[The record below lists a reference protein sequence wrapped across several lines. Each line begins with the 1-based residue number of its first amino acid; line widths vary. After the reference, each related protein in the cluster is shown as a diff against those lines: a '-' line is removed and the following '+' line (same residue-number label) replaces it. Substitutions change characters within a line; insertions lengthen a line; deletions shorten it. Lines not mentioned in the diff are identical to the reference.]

1 MYTMPQSKEMSSKVV
16 SSRTSRTAASMG
28 DSPGST
34 KPFGK
39 SQLRYA
45 RSSKN
50 FNFRSSTLTTT
61 TPADIRAG
69 GAADGRARLVGT
81 TIAIWY
87 RRRSEGT
94 GGEFAEEPKARHR
107 HAATDRGERTKR
119 SKALK

>member
-28 DSPGST
+28 DSPDST

-50 FNFRSSTLTTT
+50 FNFLSSTLTTT
-61 TPADIRAG
+61 TPADIRVG
-69 GAADGRARLVGT
+69 GAADGMARLAGIKTAVL
-81 TIAIWY
+81 Y
-87 RRRSEGT
+87 RHQRAD
-94 GGEFAEEPKARHR
+94 FAYQRATVTRPRT
-107 HAATDRGERTKR
+107 AASG
-119 SKALK
+119 S

>member
-1 MYTMPQSKEMSSKVV
+1 MYTMPQSKEISSKVV

-34 KPFGK
+34 RPLGK

-50 FNFRSSTLTTT
+50 FNSRSSTLTTT

-69 GAADGRARLVGT
+69 GAADGMARLVGI
-81 TIAIWY
+81 TIAILY
-87 RRRSEGT
+87 RRRSEVT
-94 GGEFAEEPKARHR
+94 RADFAEEPKARPP
-107 HAATDRGERTKR
+107 HAATDRGERIR
-119 SKALK
+119 

>member
-50 FNFRSSTLTTT
+50 FNFLSSTLTTT
-61 TPADIRAG
+61 TPADIRVG
-69 GAADGRARLVGT
+69 GAADGMARLVGIT
-81 TIAIWY
+81 FAILY
-87 RRRSEGT
+87 RRRSEVT
-94 GGEFAEEPKARHR
+94 RADFAEEPQGDATVTRPR
-107 HAATDRGERTKR
+107 AAASVSDDR
-119 SKALK
+119 